1 MFLEKFG
8 NYKINNSTINRT
20 LPQSKRYQDYY
31 ILIFSIFKDYHKVQR
46 FKIAS
51 CSVQNATG
59 TVLDCNPFLKE
70 VGIICND
77 IVEFLML

>member
-1 MFLEKFG
+1 MFHEKFG
-8 NYKINNSTINRT
+8 NKKKNNSTINRI

-59 TVLDCNPFLKE
+59 TILRL
-70 VGIICND
+70 
-77 IVEFLML
+77 